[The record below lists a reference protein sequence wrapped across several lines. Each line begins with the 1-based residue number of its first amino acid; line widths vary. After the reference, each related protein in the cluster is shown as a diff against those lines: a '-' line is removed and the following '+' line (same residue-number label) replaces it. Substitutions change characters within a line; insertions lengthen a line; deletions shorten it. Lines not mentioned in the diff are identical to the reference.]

1 MLALGF
7 HLGAYVTETIR
18 AGLTSI
24 RPGQMRAALALGMSR
39 FQAIRTII
47 LPQALIRMLPPLGSL
62 IVIAVKDS
70 AIASVIAV
78 PELLRQSQ
86 VLAGKTY
93 RPFEI
98 YTGGDA
104 GLFPDLFPV
113 RARSIDRIYR
123 RLAPSGRVVTTST
136 GPSSGTTAGAS
147 AEGAESDRGPD
158 ASHHGDRRCQ
168 AVSFSPCCGSR
179 RSRRRRGAATGF
191 VEFFRATAADP
202 ADLLGLSTSCR
213 PPSTSVLGFTT
224 ALIGLACNVSAFNSE
239 TFRAGIRSIR
249 TGSGTPHSRSA

>member
-1 MLALGF
+1 MEIDLSPLWNNWPFLLRAVGVTVELSVLSILVGVAVGVLFGVLRTYGGRFADIAIGFYVDFVRSVPVLAILVWVYFAFPLLLGHALDPITGGVLALGF

-24 RPGQMRAALALGMSR
+24 RPGQMRAALAVGMSR
-39 FQAIRTII
+39 PQAIRTII

-98 YTGGDA
+98 YTA
-104 GLFPDLFPV
+104 AMLIYFLICYPT
-113 RARSIDRIYR
+113 ARLIDRVYR
-123 RLAPSGRVVTTST
+123 RLAPL
-136 GPSSGTTAGAS
+136 GAS
-147 AEGAESDRGPD
+147 
-158 ASHHGDRRCQ
+158 
-168 AVSFSPCCGSR
+168 
-179 RSRRRRGAATGF
+179 
-191 VEFFRATAADP
+191 
-202 ADLLGLSTSCR
+202 
-213 PPSTSVLGFTT
+213 
-224 ALIGLACNVSAFNSE
+224 
-239 TFRAGIRSIR
+239 
-249 TGSGTPHSRSA
+249 

>member
-1 MLALGF
+1 MEIDISPLLVNWQFMLQAVETTLEVSVFSILLGTAIGVVVGVLRTYGGVVLDVLLGLYVDLVRSIPVLAILVWVYFALPLLIASSLNPILAGILALGI
-7 HLGAYVTETIR
+7 HLGAYVAEAIR

-98 YTGGDA
+98 YTA
-104 GLFPDLFPV
+104 AMLVYFLICYPT
-113 RARSIDRIYR
+113 ARIIDNVYR
-123 RLAPSGRVVTTST
+123 RLAPL
-136 GPSSGTTAGAS
+136 GAS
-147 AEGAESDRGPD
+147 
-158 ASHHGDRRCQ
+158 
-168 AVSFSPCCGSR
+168 
-179 RSRRRRGAATGF
+179 
-191 VEFFRATAADP
+191 
-202 ADLLGLSTSCR
+202 
-213 PPSTSVLGFTT
+213 
-224 ALIGLACNVSAFNSE
+224 
-239 TFRAGIRSIR
+239 
-249 TGSGTPHSRSA
+249 

>member
-1 MLALGF
+1 MEIDVSPLLVNWRFMLQAIETTLEVSVFSILFGTSIGVVCGALRTYGGTVPDVLLGLYVDLVRSIPVLAILVWVYFALPLLIGSLLNPILAGILALGI
-7 HLGAYVTETIR
+7 HLGAYVTEAIR

-62 IVIAVKDS
+62 IVIAIKDS

-98 YTGGDA
+98 YTA
-104 GLFPDLFPV
+104 AMLIYFLLCYPT
-113 RARSIDRIYR
+113 ARIIDHAYR
-123 RLAPSGRVVTTST
+123 RLASL
-136 GPSSGTTAGAS
+136 GAS
-147 AEGAESDRGPD
+147 
-158 ASHHGDRRCQ
+158 
-168 AVSFSPCCGSR
+168 
-179 RSRRRRGAATGF
+179 
-191 VEFFRATAADP
+191 
-202 ADLLGLSTSCR
+202 
-213 PPSTSVLGFTT
+213 
-224 ALIGLACNVSAFNSE
+224 
-239 TFRAGIRSIR
+239 
-249 TGSGTPHSRSA
+249 